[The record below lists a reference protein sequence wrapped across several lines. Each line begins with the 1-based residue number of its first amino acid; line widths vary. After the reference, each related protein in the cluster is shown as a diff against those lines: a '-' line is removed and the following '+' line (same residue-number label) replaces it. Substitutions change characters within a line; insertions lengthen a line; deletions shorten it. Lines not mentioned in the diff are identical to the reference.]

1 MNNHSLDDMSQ
12 SSMMKHTE
20 FSMEN
25 LHHIIQTKEF
35 MAYEWEHDHVLAKT
49 VVFHHDQPDLSITMR
64 NRDLDGI

>member
-1 MNNHSLDDMSQ
+1 
-12 SSMMKHTE
+12 MMKHTE